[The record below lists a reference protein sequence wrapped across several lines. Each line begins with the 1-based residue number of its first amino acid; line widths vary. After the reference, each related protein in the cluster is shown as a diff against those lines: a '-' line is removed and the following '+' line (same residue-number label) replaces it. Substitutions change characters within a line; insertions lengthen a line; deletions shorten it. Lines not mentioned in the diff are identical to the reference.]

1 MHIPLFVSP
10 SLETGLLC
18 AKHTFLAKQAY
29 FSKENLRHKNIE
41 LGFLSYENGY
51 SPRPNLTPNE

>member
-1 MHIPLFVSP
+1 MHIPLFVSL

-29 FSKENLRHKNIE
+29 FSKENLRPKNIQN
-41 LGFLSYENGY
+41 LVIFLSHMNNHEKQ
-51 SPRPNLTPNE
+51 TKK